1 MNYELTTAAN
11 MAPIN
16 TMAPIGPRLSGVAL
30 VPAGPCQVAGE
41 IGPEDVLK
49 VDFDA
54 DHVDRDGLYLVEA
67 VTHDG
72 VDWMGCRRFAR
83 SVLGEVAMFEAGQ
96 WVAPAGLRVAGR
108 VVRVFKPA

>member
-1 MNYELTTAAN
+1 MDYPMMTAPN
-11 MAPIN
+11 LAPIN
-16 TMAPIGPRLSGVAL
+16 TLTPMPARLAGMAL

-96 WVAPAGLRVAGR
+96 WVAPAGLRIAGR
-108 VVRVFKPA
+108 VVKVYRAV